1 MSTAPH
7 NFRPAPRRLRILWR
21 DQSWTVR
28 PYLNLNPGSQRRD
41 PSGSGGGHPHRPL
54 PAPHL
59 VKRTHNIALLSGIP
73 GEPVFPGVSALR
85 IFRSESPA
93 GFTIDHSK
101 FTIQSL
107 RRAFTVLEM
116 MVVITIIGFLA
127 AVALPHLPGMTRA
140 NSMTTAVQQLLGDC
154 ALARQLAMSHR
165 STVYMVFMPP
175 YSAAASRPLNETNS
189 YNSLLAHQY
198 GAYALVSLRS
208 VGDQPGLPHPQ
219 YLTEWKAL
227 PDGVFIAPWK
237 FASIS
242 PVMATA
248 TNTLTGQTNA
258 FQIYPF
264 PQVQIPFPAIDAVTA
279 SGAVPALPCI
289 GFSPLGQLTTN
300 GDEYIPLDRGRVQY
314 PVGAAALIAGT
325 PIETPSG
332 NATNN
337 CNIIHLDWLTA
348 RAKIERNQQR

>member
-1 MSTAPH
+1 MTTTPH
-7 NFRPAPRRLRILWR
+7 NFQPAPRALRIVWR
-21 DQSWTVR
+21 SQSWTLGMLRASSPAVLDGCR
-28 PYLNLNPGSQRRD
+28 VAG
-41 PSGSGGGHPHRPL
+41 GSGWKLSRRQAGSAPAEGGNSR
-54 PAPHL
+54 
-59 VKRTHNIALLSGIP
+59 SCQ
-73 GEPVFPGVSALR
+73 GVQR
-85 IFRSESPA
+85 GNRPA
-93 GFTIDHSK
+93 GGAFHSAK
-101 FTIQSL
+101 FTRQNIG
-107 RRAFTVLEM
+107 RAFTVLEM
-116 MVVITIIGFLA
+116 LVVITIIGFLA
-127 AVALPHLPGMTRA
+127 AVAVPHLPGMTRA

-165 STVYMVFMPP
+165 STVYMVFVPP
-175 YSAAASRPLNETNS
+175 YSAAVSRPLNETNS

-208 VGDQPGLPHPQ
+208 VGDQPGRPHPQ

-227 PDGVFIAPWK
+227 PEGVFVAPWK
-237 FASIS
+237 FASLT

-248 TNTLTGQTNA
+248 TNTLTGVTNA

-279 SGAVPALPCI
+279 NGTVPALPCI
-289 GFSPLGQLTTN
+289 GFNPLGQLTTN
-300 GDEYIPLDRGRVQY
+300 GDEYIPLDRGRVLY
-314 PVGAAALIAGT
+314 PVGAAVPITATA
-325 PIETPSG
+325 IETPSG